1 VLPVL
6 DTTHTTLD
14 ACTRSL
20 SFGSR
25 IRSCA
30 SHLLLRTL
38 SIGASLSTRSFPP
51 FFARSFLL
59 KSSTSTCSTLLEL
72 LYSTLPLYSTT
83 LLYSLLPPVRIVLI
97 TLPTTGV
104 RTDATT
110 TRSLPLP
117 TPLDNSTRAR
127 PPAATLAAVS
137 SPRRRAQIGPHSSA
151 PCALPLPLAR
161 DSYHVALAL
170 PSKSRVLAAH
180 HTSSP
185 SGQP

>member
-6 DTTHTTLD
+6 DTTNTTLD

-30 SHLLLRTL
+30 SHLLLRR
-38 SIGASLSTRSFPP
+38 ARSFPP
-51 FFARSFLL
+51 FFARSSLL

-72 LYSTLPLYSTT
+72 LYSTLPLYRPT
-83 LLYSLLPPVRIVLI
+83 LLSPPLPPVRTVLI